1 MSASVRRSWAGA
13 TESSA
18 HVTRQYPS
26 SVPSEPDGAEEDRLS
41 DASEKSHAPS
51 CRDDFFSKSEEAL
64 EDSMVAGGV
73 FVGCLAAGGVAKAEG
88 GYRKEAGSAI

>member
-1 MSASVRRSWAGA
+1 MSRVSTQAL
-13 TESSA
+13 
-18 HVTRQYPS
+18 YPPNPTGRKKIGYQS
-26 SVPSEPDGAEEDRLS
+26 
-41 DASEKSHAPS
+41 ASEKSHAPS